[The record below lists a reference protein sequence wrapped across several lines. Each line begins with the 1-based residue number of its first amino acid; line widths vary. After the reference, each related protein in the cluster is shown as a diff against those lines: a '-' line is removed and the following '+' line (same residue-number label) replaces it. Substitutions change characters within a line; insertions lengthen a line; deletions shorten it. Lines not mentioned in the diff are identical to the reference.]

1 MEEQAMANPAP
12 RPRSIEVL
20 IGTEVRLYS
29 DGLRQF
35 LDARPGFRVVGVA
48 GRSSELLLKVEQ
60 RLPDIV
66 LLDQSLP
73 GALETLRGIRR
84 VHPSC
89 RVIALG
95 EPLVDDTLLAWA
107 ESGVGGFVAREASV
121 EDLLA
126 SIEAALRGELHCS
139 PRVAGQLLRRLA
151 ARAELESAQPPRLPL
166 TGREAEIYRL
176 LESGLSNKEIATQ
189 LGIEVGTVKN
199 HVHNLLEKLRV
210 RRRSEA
216 VERLRGKDPQR
227 PTPHPLRLPD

>member
-1 MEEQAMANPAP
+1 MADPAT
-12 RPRSIEVL
+12 RTRSIEVL

-29 DGLRQF
+29 DGIRQF
-35 LDARPGFRVVGVA
+35 LGSQPGYRVVGVA
-48 GRSSELLLKVEQ
+48 ARSSELLLKVEQ

-66 LLDQSLP
+66 LLDQALP

-84 VHPSC
+84 LHPSS
-89 RVIALG
+89 RVISLG
-95 EPLVDDTLLAWA
+95 EPATDDTLLAWA
-107 ESGVGGFVAREASV
+107 EAGVAGFVAREASV
-121 EDLLA
+121 EDLLLSLEG
-126 SIEAALRGELHCS
+126 SIKGELHCS

-151 ARAELESAQPPRLPL
+151 SRAELDPTQPPRLPL
-166 TGREAEIYRL
+166 TGREAEIFRL
-176 LESGLSNKEIATQ
+176 VELGHSNKEIATQ

-227 PTPHPLRLPD
+227 PTPHPLRPLD

>member
-1 MEEQAMANPAP
+1 MANPVP
-12 RPRSIEVL
+12 RTRSIEVL

-35 LDARPGFRVVGVA
+35 LDARPGFRVVGIA

-66 LLDQSLP
+66 LLDQTLP
-73 GALETLRGIRR
+73 GSLETLRGIRR
-84 VHPSC
+84 LHPSSK
-89 RVIALG
+89 VIALG

-107 ESGVGGFVAREASV
+107 ESGVSGFVAREASV

-126 SIEAALRGELHCS
+126 SIEASLRGELHCS

-151 ARAELESAQPPRLPL
+151 SRAEAESSHPPRLPL
-166 TGREAEIYRL
+166 TGREAEIFRL
-176 LESGLSNKEIATQ
+176 LETGLSNKEIATQ

-216 VERLRGKDPQR
+216 VERLRGKDPRR

>member
-1 MEEQAMANPAP
+1 MEALRMADPAP
-12 RPRSIEVL
+12 RTRSIELL

-29 DGLRQF
+29 DGIRQF
-35 LDARPGFRVVGVA
+35 LDARAGYRVVGIA
-48 GRSSELLLKVEQ
+48 ARSPELLLKVEQ

-66 LLDQSLP
+66 LLDQALP

-84 VHPSC
+84 LHPAC
-89 RVIALG
+89 KVIALG
-95 EPLVDDTLLAWA
+95 EPESDDILLAWA
-107 ESGVGGFVAREASV
+107 EAGVAGFVAREAST
-121 EDLLA
+121 EDLLLSVEA
-126 SIEAALRGELHCS
+126 SLKGELYCT

-151 ARAELESAQPPRLPL
+151 SRAELEPTHPQRLPL
-166 TGREAEIYRL
+166 TGREAEIFRL

-216 VERLRGKDPQR
+216 VERLRGKDPRR